1 MSSFQERALESSQ
14 LLKLFLFFGINVR
27 ILLGA
32 RFYIKENYPQQKG
45 GGNLD

>member
-1 MSSFQERALESSQ
+1 MLDFQERALESSQ
-14 LLKLFLFFGINVR
+14 LLKLFLFFRINTR

-32 RFYIKENYPQQKG
+32 KFYIKENYLQQKK